1 MEKKTIYTKLLSIQT
16 EVESFVKNAKAFNYN
31 YVDGNQV
38 LEAIRPLMVLNKL
51 ILKQEVTKCEN
62 TIIDYKT
69 KSAEKREVL
78 SSVSQ
83 RFTWVD
89 CETGETD
96 VNEFHANGMND
107 FDKGLGSALTYA
119 ERYFLLK
126 YFHIPTDK
134 DDPDAQKPREQQPP
148 AKYVENDLPW
158 LNEGTEEYKKIADR
172 LALPGNKGTIQD
184 VLKIHKMNPKVKA
197 ALELIIIERNKS
209 NG

>member
-1 MEKKTIYTKLLSIQT
+1 MENKNIFTKLLSIQT
-16 EVESFVKNAKAFNYN
+16 EVDSFVKSAKAFNYS

-38 LEAIRPLMVLNKL
+38 LDKIRPLMIQKK
-51 ILKQEVTKCEN
+51 IMLKQEIIKCEN
-62 TIIDYKT
+62 TIIDYKNS
-69 KSAEKREVL
+69 KGGEKREIL

-148 AKYVENDLPW
+148 SKPRELPE
-158 LNEGTEEYKKIADR
+158 LKEGTEQFKKVEAY
-172 LALPGNKGTIQD
+172 LKTAGTVEDI
-184 VLKIHKMNPKVKA
+184 KKKYTITPPMKA
-197 ALELIIIERNKS
+197 KLDLIIIERNKA
-209 NG
+209 

>member
-1 MEKKTIYTKLLSIQT
+1 MEKKTIYMKLLSIQT
-16 EVESFVKNAKAFNYN
+16 EVDSFVKNKKAFNYN

-38 LEAIRPLMVLNKL
+38 LDAIRPLMVLNKL
-51 ILKQEVTKCEN
+51 LLKQEVTKCEN

-69 KSAEKREVL
+69 TKAEKREVL

-148 AKYVENDLPW
+148 SKPVENDLPW
-158 LNEGTEEYKKIADR
+158 LNEGTDEYKKVSAR
-172 LALPGNKGTIQD
+172 LASKESTGTIED
-184 VLKIHKMNPKVKA
+184 VKKIYKLNAKVKA
-197 ALELIIIERNKS
+197 ALDLIIIERNKS
-209 NG
+209 NA

>member
-1 MEKKTIYTKLLSIQT
+1 MEKLTLFGKLLSIQK
-16 EVESFVKNAKAFNYN
+16 EVDSFVKGAKAFNYN

-38 LEAIRPLMVLNKL
+38 LEKIRPLMIEHKL
-51 ILKQEVTKCEN
+51 ILKQEVIKCEN

-69 KSAEKREVL
+69 KSSEKREIL
-78 SSVSQ
+78 SSVTQ

-89 CETGETD
+89 CESKEMD

-148 AKYVENDLPW
+148 SKPKELPE
-158 LNEGTEEYKKIADR
+158 LKEGTEQYNKVVAYLKTAGTVEDIKKKYTVTT
-172 LALPGNKGTIQD
+172 P
-184 VLKIHKMNPKVKA
+184 LKAK
-197 ALELIIIERNKS
+197 LDLIIIERNKA
-209 NG
+209 

>member
-16 EVESFVKNAKAFNYN
+16 EVDSFVKSAKAFNYN

-148 AKYVENDLPW
+148 TKQLENNLPW
-158 LNEGTEEYKKIADR
+158 LNEGTDEYKKIADR
-172 LALPGNKGTIQD
+172 LALKDNKGTIQD
-184 VLKIHKMNPKVKA
+184 VLKIHKMNAKVKA
-197 ALELIIIERNKS
+197 ALELIIIERNKK
-209 NG
+209 